1 MKKIDF
7 TKEYLDK
14 IISPIEV
21 HSVKEYADAITK
33 LWQIMDDLKMDYY
46 SPDFYPSLEEYKDAS
61 IGSRHIGRITHCTN
75 YVIEQ
80 SLKILQNDTLGDER
94 NIEEKLKDIWYELI
108 GSFDYSADQNLNI
121 YDICMF
127 KQALY
132 VFEQAVKSLASNTN
146 SLH

>member
-46 SPDFYPSLEEYKDAS
+46 SPDFYPNSLEEYKDVS

-75 YVIEQ
+75 YVTEQ
-80 SLKILQNDTLGDER
+80 SLKILQ
-94 NIEEKLKDIWYELI
+94 KWYTE
-108 GSFDYSADQNLNI
+108 ATNV
-121 YDICMF
+121 
-127 KQALY
+127 ALR
-132 VFEQAVKSLASNTN
+132 KN
-146 SLH
+146 SKIFGMS